1 MREHDSVRLDLPA
14 SHKYL
19 NVLGACIAEM
29 LTRVEGLAERD
40 IVSYNIQLAVH
51 EACTNIVEHAYAGR
65 NDGRIKI
72 ALMLDEQPRRL
83 VVDIHDTG
91 GSFDITQAREP
102 NLDDAQIHGY
112 GLFLIRNLMDEMS
125 YTPGPSNN
133 RWHLVKHL

>member
-1 MREHDSVRLDLPA
+1 MREHDSVQLDLPA

>member
-14 SHKYL
+14 SLKYL

>member
-1 MREHDSVRLDLPA
+1 
-14 SHKYL
+14 
-19 NVLGACIAEM
+19 M

>member
-14 SHKYL
+14 SLKYL

-102 NLDDAQIHGY
+102 NLDDAQLHGY